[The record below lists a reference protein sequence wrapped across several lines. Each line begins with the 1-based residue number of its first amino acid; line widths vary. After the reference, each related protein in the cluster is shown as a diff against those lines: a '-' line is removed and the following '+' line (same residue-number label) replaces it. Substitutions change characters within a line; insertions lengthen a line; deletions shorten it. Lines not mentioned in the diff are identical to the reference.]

1 MDLLRVCSCMGS
13 TDRDSV
19 DETETKCCSR
29 RYPAVTAPAA
39 EAVAKQRR
47 EVNSRGAPTAFCLYV
62 IAN

>member
-1 MDLLRVCSCMGS
+1 MGS

-62 IAN
+62 IVN